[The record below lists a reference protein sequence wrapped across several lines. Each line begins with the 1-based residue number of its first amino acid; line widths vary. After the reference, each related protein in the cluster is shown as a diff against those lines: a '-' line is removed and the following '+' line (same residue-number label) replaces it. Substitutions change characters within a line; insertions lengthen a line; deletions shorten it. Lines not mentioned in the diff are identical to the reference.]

1 MEKGPHPQ
9 HGVNPTK
16 VQCFVCRS
24 PTHEVYLYGN
34 DIQGKAPDSTPVDFR
49 LCDRCN
55 ETAKTHVYC
64 IETKYQEDNE
74 DSPEWFGDGVW
85 VPRDEAKRIFVD
97 LHLEF
102 NEYLVMLEL
111 PVWEKF
117 KTINSDKY
125 DNDESNLRNNKLFTR

>member
-1 MEKGPHPQ
+1 M
-9 HGVNPTK
+9 
-16 VQCFVCRS
+16 S
-24 PTHEVYLYGN
+24 
-34 DIQGKAPDSTPVDFR
+34 
-49 LCDRCN
+49 
-55 ETAKTHVYC
+55 KTNYIE